1 MLQDI
6 TWDQVKPFSESI
18 LEKLVKLT
26 TDDTIFVAKTSV
38 SAVSSFSIA
47 TSYNSS
53 KYFKKLF
60 HSLMLTFKQK
70 HQRCVILSCRLL
82 EAMTIAMHYA
92 EEVDFRD
99 SLEDVKYILKYF
111 ESIIPSLSDQR
122 VSYLLKAW
130 HRLISR
136 IKQNGEAF
144 IEYLTSILVK
154 VLAQC
159 DEYK

>member
-1 MLQDI
+1 M
-6 TWDQVKPFSESI
+6 KPYAESI
-18 LEKLVKLT
+18 LEKLVKLV
-26 TDDTIFVAKTSV
+26 TDDSIFVAKTST
-38 SAVSSFSIA
+38 SAISSFSIA
-47 TSYNSS
+47 SNYNSS

-60 HSLMLTFKQK
+60 HSLMLAFKQR
-70 HQRCVILSCRLL
+70 HQRNVILSCRLL
-82 EAMTIAMHYA
+82 EALTIAMFYA
-92 EEVDFRD
+92 EEADFRE
-99 SLEDVKYILKYF
+99 SLEEVKYILKYF
-111 ESIIPSLSDQR
+111 ESIIPNLSDQR